1 MSLVPDPRVNWW
13 CYTNHHVQNAARE
26 YSKDRSR
33 IMTDEM
39 LNICCERDAHVSK
52 PAKMEDFNQPIV
64 LTCYQ
69 PGFNADKYGEKQ
81 CFLNVYGV
89 RKTVCFMFR
98 QETANELYCLEGR
111 KLLLDYLQS
120 VNLQFIRDLKLVY
133 KRPYKSACVG
143 SKLFLKL
150 YLSGMCSTNNL
161 RTTFKRLCR
170 NELESLD
177 KETLHDVALGQ
188 ETRWFNCKRAPTVG
202 RLKTTRP
209 IHVRDMGKYYEASVH
224 HDDVFFDNMEEVDCP
239 FRPKMDDE
247 ILKVILTDV
256 VEPVVNKL
264 ATGPTKL
271 VMKHD
276 LTLMKSSFMK
286 ILGGNEKWTWCKLKQ
301 AIVKIP
307 FDWVLKSSKKV
318 RAESYVKNYGG
329 YYDDEFSIVDGFTLI
344 PAVKHVFYQTLKIAY
359 EIKAC
364 LKQFWVNRV
373 LQPTEDERKTY
384 TSVMTREIS
393 EKKRWLAFDI
403 ETDHKPHEQKEE
415 SIILISTVLFDHVS
429 HDALEYVVF
438 FRMPPTMDAAT
449 YASACSQVPAE
460 EVEKLVHSQFSQTD
474 LKNMTA
480 ERTFHI
486 IFSKS
491 EYELLKQFKDYV
503 SKTQCSFIAYFNGNK
518 FDLPFIANRHAMH
531 FHATTESQKTKL
543 KFTAPN
549 SRERTIKYSFTYKY
563 DEAIIRY
570 EPPSKKHIHKAY
582 GINVY
587 AEKITAERDKLKEQ
601 RKSEREERR
610 YKQTY
615 GYEQY
620 NASELESSSSSDEN
634 DADEYCEQE
643 EIRAHTKKYQGFLLA
658 ARKIQS
664 VLMSHVAVV
673 DVMQFV
679 GDPKRGCKLDTAAKQ
694 LLGFHKY
701 EVACVSYDNM
711 CNTWMRGD
719 RVSLAAYCIIDTI
732 LVEKLVKVKKLNGFH
747 LALGE
752 IIGLPERELYL
763 NESVRRLISN
773 AHRIGYTE
781 NLLTPDTGLVRNDSY
796 MWVPEFE
803 FQAERDYKNLRPP
816 AGSTVP
822 DVFGIYYTPCA
833 TLDFKSQ
840 YPSIMAGYN
849 FCLTSLIEKSDI
861 DTLNLEEGR
870 DYTSIRLEN
879 VKPVNSHACEKRGKR
894 CNGGIDGKGD
904 PRKCKYD
911 LTYEIVHY
919 TAYFVTETVYKS
931 VLNRSS
937 RTMRTARNMYKEL
950 RDQAKKNGN
959 VIDAV
964 VYDLYQL
971 AVKIIDNSTYGGT
984 MRFNGIVGD
993 AITHMGRHQARCL
1006 ANLAGEKGMA
1016 VVNGDTDSVFIQL
1029 IPDPKNCSDFGAM
1042 ARYYGLNPRHVTFT
1056 DIVNRWFRDAFA
1068 FVDEA
1073 NHGSSEKSTRPL
1085 YPNPCCL
1092 ELEKVFISI
1101 RNYAKKCYTG
1111 DKITPELEVFAHK
1124 SGLTGKK
1131 ADTTK
1136 IKSASQFVCDKLIAR
1151 KDFSGLFKFIRDL
1164 HDMASWE
1171 IRHQEKIAT
1180 EISNLCTSIP
1190 DDRPNSQVAF
1200 AMRSKIR
1207 ELRELEDKRQQ
1218 AGKYLIPL
1226 QWLISKERVGDVDD
1240 PKTIATKRAIELCKF
1255 RGEDKHDAPMFVDV
1269 CRASSVQVAAGVL
1282 KTLDI
1287 FLNAP
1292 TTEKYRKERNL
1303 RFRACHDEATWRKRQ
1318 RDEKAAKTREETK
1331 RNAVTKLDVTAMPAK
1346 WRVQPLMRYSPN
1358 NKQRETAEML
1368 KDYIKSREKVYEYE
1382 RGSGYMEHVASRPA
1396 VLRQKDVDVVKKRLI
1411 SYVEKY
1417 TDCDPFPPLF
1427 MFSSD
1432 MAVSSI
1438 EHLTKDLELPKAD
1451 SACDIWS
1458 LYLTN
1463 LIDRGINF
1471 IKLWW
1476 TGERVRFVFS
1486 EHRCEYD
1493 DGETVLNFSP
1503 DDCSWE
1509 REHVHCLNR
1518 CATTFLLDMNTYRE
1532 QTQSTPYIIPTYN
1545 GKDVYLANRD
1555 SYKMNKKDSFGFEIS
1570 ATLLM
1575 EKLTELQET
1584 STVRISNVTQNDT
1597 ILLSAGAKKDD
1608 ELKVDRII
1616 RADERPMCVWRW
1628 REEPF
1633 TVSIKSLTEAVEKLV
1648 VGAAVPAKKISMVL
1662 IRDDMKLVLSDE
1674 VGFNVVHLDLDT
1686 FSISHKRVC
1695 EEPELKPAKRKKK
1708 QPLSSSF
1715 SGVLPIECF
1724 FSRDCE

>member
-1 MSLVPDPRVNWW
+1 
-13 CYTNHHVQNAARE
+13 
-26 YSKDRSR
+26 
-33 IMTDEM
+33 
-39 LNICCERDAHVSK
+39 
-52 PAKMEDFNQPIV
+52 
-64 LTCYQ
+64 
-69 PGFNADKYGEKQ
+69 
-81 CFLNVYGV
+81 
-89 RKTVCFMFR
+89 MFR
-98 QETANELYCLEGR
+98 DETANELYCLERR
-111 KLLLDYLQS
+111 KLLLNYLQS
-120 VNLQFIRDLKLVY
+120 VNLSFIRDLKLVY

-150 YLSGMCSTNNL
+150 YLSGMCSINNL
-161 RTTFKRLCR
+161 RTTLKRSCC
-170 NELESLD
+170 NDLESLD

-188 ETRWFNCKRAPTVG
+188 ESRWFNCKRAHTVG

-224 HDDVFFDNMEEVDCP
+224 HDSVLFDNMEELDCP
-239 FRPKMDDE
+239 FRPKTDDE
-247 ILKVILTDV
+247 ILEIILTDV
-256 VEPVVNKL
+256 VAPVINRF

-271 VMKHD
+271 VIKHD
-276 LTLMKSSFMK
+276 VTSIKSSFMK
-286 ILGGNEKWTWCKLKQ
+286 ILGGSEKWTWCKLKQ
-301 AIVKIP
+301 AVVKIP
-307 FDWVLKSSKKV
+307 FDWVLRSSKKV
-318 RAESYVKNYGG
+318 RVESHVKNYGG

-373 LQPTEDERKTY
+373 LQPTEDERKSY
-384 TSVMTREIS
+384 TGTLTREIS

-415 SIILISTVLFDHVS
+415 SIILISTVLFDHVYPE
-429 HDALEYVVF
+429 ALEYIVF
-438 FRMPPTMDAAT
+438 FRIPPTMAAET
-449 YASACSQVPAE
+449 FSSSCSGVLIAE
-460 EVEKLVHSQFSQTD
+460 EVEKLVRSQFSPTD
-474 LKNMTA
+474 FKNMTA
-480 ERTFHI
+480 GKTFHI

-531 FHATTESQKTKL
+531 FHATTETQRTKL

-549 SRERTIKYSFTYKY
+549 SRERNIKYSFAYKY
-563 DEAIIRY
+563 DEGIIRY
-570 EPPSKKHIHKAY
+570 EPPSKKHIHKTY

-587 AEKITAERDKLKEQ
+587 AEKIMAERVKLKEQ
-601 RKSEREERR
+601 RKSELEERR

-615 GYEQY
+615 GYERY
-620 NASELESSSSSDEN
+620 DASELESSSSSDE
-634 DADEYCEQE
+634 DDTDENGVQE
-643 EIRAHTKKYQGFLLA
+643 EIRAHTGKYQGFLLA

-664 VLMSHVAVV
+664 ILMNHVAVV

-694 LLGFHKY
+694 LLGFQKY
-701 EVACVSYDNM
+701 EAECVSYDNM

-719 RVSLAAYCIIDTI
+719 QVSLAAYCLIDTI

-781 NLLTPDTGLVRNDSY
+781 NLLTPDTGLVRNDNY

-803 FQAERDYKNLRPP
+803 FQTERDYKNLRPP

-849 FCLTSLIEKSDI
+849 FCLTSLIDKSDI
-861 DTLNLEEGR
+861 DVLNLVEGS
-870 DYTSIRLEN
+870 DYTAIRLEN
-879 VKPVNSHACEKRGKR
+879 VKPVNTHACEKRGKR
-894 CNGGIDGKGD
+894 CNGGLDGKGD
-904 PRKCKYD
+904 PRQCKYD

-919 TAYFVTETVYKS
+919 TAYFVTETMYKS

-950 RDQAKKNGN
+950 RDQAKENGN
-959 VIDAV
+959 AIDAV

-1029 IPDPKNCSDFGAM
+1029 IPDPKDCGDFGAM
-1042 ARYYGLNPRHVTFT
+1042 ARYYGLNPRDTTLT

-1068 FVDEA
+1068 FVNEA
-1073 NHGSSEKSTRPL
+1073 NHGSLEKNTKPL

-1111 DKITPELEVFAHK
+1111 DKITPQLEVFAHK

-1151 KDFSGLFKFIRDL
+1151 KDFCGLFKFIRDL
-1164 HDMASWE
+1164 HDLASWE

-1180 EISNLCTSIP
+1180 KISNFCKNIP
-1190 DDRPNSQVAF
+1190 DDRLNSQVAF
-1200 AMRSKIR
+1200 AMRDKVR
-1207 ELRELEDKRQQ
+1207 ELKELEEKRQND
-1218 AGKYLIPL
+1218 GKYLIPL
-1226 QWLISKERVGDVDD
+1226 QWLISRERVGDVDD

-1287 FLNAP
+1287 FLSAP

-1303 RFRACHDEATWRKRQ
+1303 RFRACHDEATWKKRQ

-1331 RNAVTKLDVTAMPAK
+1331 RNTVTKLDVTAMPAT
-1346 WRVQPLMRYSPN
+1346 WRVQPSIRYKPSD
-1358 NKQRETAEML
+1358 KQRETAEML
-1368 KDYIKSREKVYEYE
+1368 KDYIKSREKIYEYE
-1382 RGSGYMEHVASRPA
+1382 RSSGYTEHIASRPA
-1396 VLRQKDVDVVKKRLI
+1396 VLRHIDDIDSVKKRLI
-1411 SYVEKY
+1411 TYVEKY

-1427 MFSSD
+1427 MFSPD

-1438 EHLTKDLELPKAD
+1438 EHLTRELELPKAD

-1458 LYLTN
+1458 LYLTH
-1463 LIDRGINF
+1463 LIDRGTNF

-1486 EHRCEYD
+1486 EHSCD
-1493 DGETVLNFSP
+1493 DETVLKFSP
-1503 DDCSWE
+1503 DHCSWA
-1509 REHVHCLNR
+1509 REHVHCLNK
-1518 CATTFLLDMNTYRE
+1518 CGKTFMLDMNAYRE
-1532 QTQSTPYIIPTYN
+1532 QTQSTPYIVPTYN
-1545 GKDVYLANRD
+1545 GKDVYLVNKD
-1555 SYKMNKKDSFGFEIS
+1555 SYKTNKKDSFGFEIS

-1584 STVRISNVTQNDT
+1584 ATSVRVSNVIQDDT
-1597 ILLSAGAKKDD
+1597 IVLSAGAKK
-1608 ELKVDRII
+1608 EQVKVDRII
-1616 RADERPMCVWRW
+1616 RADERPMPVWRW

-1633 TVSIKSLTEAVEKLV
+1633 TVSTKSLAEAVERLV
-1648 VGAAVPAKKISMVL
+1648 VGATVPAKKISMVL
-1662 IRDDMKLVLSDE
+1662 IRDDMKLVISDE
-1674 VGFNVVHLDLDT
+1674 VDFNVVHLDLDT
-1686 FSISHKRVC
+1686 CFVSHKRVC
-1695 EEPELKPAKRKKK
+1695 EEPELKPVKRKKK
-1708 QPLSSSF
+1708 QSPSF
-1715 SGVLPIECF
+1715 SSGVLPIDCF
-1724 FSRDCE
+1724 FSRECV